1 MAIRKSHRSWA
12 LFTVKNKSVIVLGF
26 DYGNN
31 RRFFFHAPLNTL
43 LNKVNDRIT
52 YGKLEDNSLFNMS
65 GKWIPSEMSRIE
77 GKNSR
82 TGDVEWPG
90 QATLFSCSKA
100 AMHAG
105 IDKLAAMQA
114 GIDILQIRQRRNQ
127 KQKTVNDLRTEVVD
141 AVLIPFD
148 ATGLKKVFGDGVM
161 KREETCSPLYGL
173 FTSDGPVLPPLVRR
187 CPVAVDS
194 IMNND
199 AAFYNHPCRN

>member
-82 TGDVEWPG
+82 TGSIG
-90 QATLFSCSKA
+90 LYAYSKA

-161 KREETCSPLYGL
+161 KREETCSPLCKKVWCVAYSVEADKRMRL
-173 FTSDGPVLPPLVRR
+173 WECCWNTWKCSSLVCRFF
-187 CPVAVDS
+187 
-194 IMNND
+194 N
-199 AAFYNHPCRN
+199 AAPRH